1 MKGENMVSPETLRF
15 YPLFAHQ
22 DAAML
27 AQIAVLADVK
37 EVEAGYQLFFEGEV
51 AKALYLVLDG
61 SVVLTMNMGEKGDQ
75 KVEELEPLGK
85 GEVAGWSSIVKP
97 HIYKMGAYT
106 GQKSHLMAFD
116 GEKLRT
122 LFDEHPSFGYYF
134 MQKLAE
140 VIGERLIS
148 KCVQIMSLIP

>member
-1 MKGENMVSPETLRF
+1 MKGAKMISPEALRF

-22 DAAML
+22 NADIL
-27 AQIAVLADVK
+27 AQIAMLATEK

-51 AKALYLVLDG
+51 AKTLYLVLDG
-61 SVVLTMNMGEKGDQ
+61 SVVLTMNMGKKGDQ
-75 KVEELEPLGK
+75 KVEELEPLTK

-106 GQKSHLMAFD
+106 GQKSHLVAFD
-116 GEKLRT
+116 GEKLRA
-122 LFDEHPSFGYYF
+122 LFDDNPNFGYYF

-148 KCVQIMSLIP
+148 KCVQIMSLIE

>member
-1 MKGENMVSPETLRF
+1 MISPETLRF

-27 AQIAVLADVK
+27 VKIADLAEEK

-51 AKALYLVLDG
+51 AKSFYLILEG
-61 SVVLTMNMGEKGDQ
+61 SVVLTMNMGEAGDQ
-75 KVEELEPLGK
+75 KIEELEPLGK

-97 HIYKMGAYT
+97 HIYKLGAYT
-106 GQKSHLMAFD
+106 GHKSHLLAFD

-122 LFDEHPSFGYYF
+122 LFDENPSFGYYF
-134 MQKLAE
+134 MDKLAE
-140 VIGERLIS
+140 VIGARLIS
-148 KCVQIMSLIP
+148 KCVQIMSMIE